1 MWSKAV
7 QPLSKSPATFAIEVK
22 DVNKSFYKQE
32 QRTFKEL
39 LPALFSG
46 QKTAEWF
53 WALQD
58 ISFKL
63 ERGQTLGV
71 VGPNGSGKS
80 TLLKLIAGVTNQPK
94 APCL

>member
-7 QPLSKSPATFAIEVK
+7 QPLSKSPPTFAIEVK
-22 DVNKSFYKQE
+22 DVSKSFYKQE